1 MYDLSQVVVTS
12 SPHLHTEEDTRSIM
26 LDVII
31 AMLPALAI
39 AVFTFGW
46 RSLTLTVVSVVFSVL
61 AEYVYRRI
69 LKKPNSIG
77 DLSAVVTGM
86 LLAFNLPVSVPLWM
100 PALGAVFAI
109 VVAKCL
115 FGGIGKNF
123 INPALAGRAF
133 LMASFS
139 GMMNRFV
146 APQATTTSLP
156 LFSNVS
162 ADVVSTA
169 TPLSQMRQ
177 LADGGVPSEALAS
190 FRDLF
195 MGNIGGCL
203 GEVSACALII
213 GALYLFYRRVI
224 TPRIPLAYLGTVALL
239 TLLFPQGNLDG
250 VEWMLMNLLSGGL
263 MLGAIFMATDYT
275 TTPVTAK
282 GQIIFGIGCGLL
294 TVLIRYFGAFNEG
307 VSYAILIMNATVGL
321 LDKVTRPRKYGAPRR
336 AKGKK
341 KEAVADEN

>member
-46 RSLTLTVVSVVFSVL
+46 RSLSITVVAVLASVL
-61 AEYVYRRI
+61 AEYVCQRI
-69 LKKPNSIG
+69 LKRPNSIG

-146 APQATTTSLP
+146 APQAETTSLP
-156 LFSNVS
+156 VFSNVS
-162 ADVVSTA
+162 ADVVSSA
-169 TPLSQMRQ
+169 TPLTQMRQ
-177 LADGGVPSEALAS
+177 LAQGSVPSEPLAT

-213 GALYLFYRRVI
+213 GGLYLLYRRVI
-224 TPRIPLAYLGTVALL
+224 TPRIPLAYLGTVAVL
-239 TLLFPQGNLDG
+239 TFLFPQGNMDG
-250 VEWMLMNLLSGGL
+250 LEWMLMHLLSGGL
-263 MLGAIFMATDYT
+263 LLGAIFMATDYT
-275 TTPVTAK
+275 TTPVTPK

-294 TVLIRYFGAFNEG
+294 TVLIRYFGSLAEG
-307 VSYAILIMNATVGL
+307 VSYSILIMNATVGL
-321 LDKVTRPRKYGAPRR
+321 LDKVTRPRKYGAKRK
-336 AKGKK
+336 ALGKK
-341 KEAVADEN
+341 KEAGRS